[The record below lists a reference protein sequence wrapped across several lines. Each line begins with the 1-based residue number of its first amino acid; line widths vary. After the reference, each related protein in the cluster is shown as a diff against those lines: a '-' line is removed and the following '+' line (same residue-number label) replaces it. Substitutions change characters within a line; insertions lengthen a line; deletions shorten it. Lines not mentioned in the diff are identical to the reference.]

1 MTETHLVLIPSYNTG
16 TKLFETVAGAR
27 AHWPV
32 VWVSIDGSTDG
43 SGTKLTELTK
53 DDPGIRVL
61 HRPHNGGKGAAV
73 LDGLRAA
80 ATAGFTHILVM
91 DADGQHH
98 PPSIVDF
105 MNLSALHPQA
115 MILGVP
121 IFDRTAPL
129 IRVLWRRVAN
139 ALTKIEARSV
149 IGDSLFGFRVYPL
162 AALLT
167 IMERSR
173 HMRRFDFDNEAAVRL
188 TWSGVPAINQAT
200 PVRYFRTKHGGVSHF
215 RYGRDN
221 LLLAKMH
228 LRLLRERL
236 SHHATIDRNHLA

>member
-16 TKLFETVAGAR
+16 DKLFETVAAAR
-27 AHWPV
+27 AQWPV

-43 SGTKLTELTK
+43 TGTKLAELTK
-53 DDPGIRVL
+53 NDPGIRIL
-61 HRPHNGGKGAAV
+61 HRPRNGGKG
-73 LDGLRAA
+73 G
-80 ATAGFTHILVM
+80 LVM

-105 MNLSALHPQA
+105 MNLSSRHPDA

-129 IRVLWRRVAN
+129 IRVLWRRISNV
-139 ALTKIEARSV
+139 LTKIEARSPIV
-149 IGDSLFGFRVYPL
+149 DSLFGFRVYPL

-167 IMERSR
+167 IMEQSP

-188 TWSGVPAINQAT
+188 TWSGVPAINQTT
-200 PVRYFRTKHGGVSHF
+200 PVRYFRTEQGGVSHF

-221 LLLAKMH
+221 LLLATMH
-228 LRLLRERL
+228 IRLLRERL
-236 SHHATIDRNHLA
+236 FYRRTEKKNRFLKKAAQKLS